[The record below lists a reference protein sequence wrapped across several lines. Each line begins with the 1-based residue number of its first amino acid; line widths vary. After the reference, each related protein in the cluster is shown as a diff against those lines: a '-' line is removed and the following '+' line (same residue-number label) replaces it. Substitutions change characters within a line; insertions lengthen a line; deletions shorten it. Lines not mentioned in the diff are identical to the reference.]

1 MSATRAAR
9 KRVGELRKQIR
20 HHEYLY
26 YVKNSPEIT
35 DAAFDKLMMELR
47 GLEEAHPELVTSD
60 SPTRRVGGAPLD
72 EFVKVRHAV
81 PLMSLENAYS
91 LEELDEWEERIQKLV
106 PGEKFTYEVELKI
119 DGLSIS
125 CVYENGQLALGA
137 TRGDG
142 VTGEDVTQNVKTI
155 RALPLALPEPVPL
168 LEARGEVYMAWD
180 VFHTLNQEKEE
191 AGEPVFAN
199 PRNAASGS
207 LRLLD
212 PKLTAARKLRVY
224 FYHIAR
230 LEGKKSERQTG
241 DLALLKDLG
250 FPINPVSRHCKDLD
264 AVKAFI
270 AEMKD
275 KRQSLDCES
284 DGMVVKVDEK
294 AFQARMG
301 FTAKFPRWAIAY
313 KYPAEAKEARVLD
326 IRVQVGR
333 TGVLTP
339 VAVLTPVEIKGS
351 TVRRA
356 TLHNYE
362 DLAKK
367 DIRVGDTVLVEK
379 GGDVI
384 PKVTGVVLE
393 KRPKGTRTFE
403 IPSKCPECGSGVV
416 RFEGEVAFRCINPA
430 CPALAVEAV
439 YHYASRNALD
449 IEGLGWQSVAQ
460 LHEKGLL
467 TDIASLYALKEED
480 LVGLPGWAEKK
491 ASNLIDAIAASK
503 RPPLSKFLFGLG
515 IRFVGEKVAALLAE
529 RYRTVQAFR
538 ETTEEELLGV
548 PEVGGK
554 IAASVAAYLANKK
567 AMALLE
573 RLKKAGVEPVPP
585 EAKPA
590 GDLPFT
596 GLTFVITGTLEGL
609 TREEAKAFL
618 VKHGGKVIESV
629 SRKLSYLVAGE
640 DPGGKLKKAR
650 ELKVPVVSWKEVLA
664 LKGRERV

>member
-1 MSATRAAR
+1 MSAAEAAR

-20 HHEYLY
+20 RHEYLY
-26 YVKNSPEIT
+26 YVKNAPEIT
-35 DAAFDKLMMELR
+35 DAAFDKLMTELR
-47 GLEEAHPELVTSD
+47 KLEETHPELVTPD
-60 SPTRRVGGAPLD
+60 SPTQRVGGAPLD
-72 EFVKVRHAV
+72 EFSKVRHTV

-91 LEELDEWEERIQKLV
+91 LEELDEWEERIRKLA
-106 PGEKFTYEVELKI
+106 PGETFTYEVELRI

-125 CVYENGQLALGA
+125 CVYENGRLTQGA

-212 PKLTAARKLRVY
+212 PRLTAARKLRVY

-230 LEGKKSERQTG
+230 LEGKKSGRQTG
-241 DLALLKDLG
+241 DLALLKELG
-250 FPINPVSRHCKDLD
+250 FPINPLSRHCEDLG

-270 AEMKD
+270 ADMKD

-284 DGMVVKVDEK
+284 DGMVVKVNEK
-294 AFQARMG
+294 AVQAKMG
-301 FTAKFPRWAIAY
+301 STAKFPRWAIAY
-313 KYPAEAKEARVLD
+313 KYPAEAREAKVLD
-326 IRVQVGR
+326 IKVQVGR

-339 VAVLTPVEIKGS
+339 VAVLSPVEIKGS
-351 TVRRA
+351 TVQRA

-384 PKVTGVVLE
+384 PKVTGVVME
-393 KRPKGTRTFE
+393 KRPKGTKAFE
-403 IPSKCPECGSGVV
+403 IPSKCPECGSEVT
-416 RFEGEVAFRCINPA
+416 RFPGEVAFRCVNPA
-430 CPALAVEAV
+430 CPAVSVEAI

-449 IEGLGWQSVAQ
+449 IEGLGWQSVSQ
-460 LHEKGLL
+460 LRQQGLI
-467 TDIASLYALKEED
+467 TDIASIYALKAED
-480 LVGLPGWAEKK
+480 LAGLPGWAEKK
-491 ASNLIDAIAASK
+491 ASNLVEAVAASK
-503 RPPLSKFLFGLG
+503 RPPLARFLFGLG

-529 RYRTVQAFR
+529 RYRTLDAFLSA
-538 ETTEEELLGV
+538 TQEELLAV
-548 PEVGGK
+548 PEVGEK
-554 IAASVAAYLANKK
+554 IAASVAAYLSNRK
-567 AMALLE
+567 AQALIG
-573 RLKKAGVEPVPP
+573 RLMQAGVEPVPP
-585 EAKPA
+585 EARPA
-590 GDLPFT
+590 GDLPFS
-596 GLTFVITGTLEGL
+596 GLTFVITGVLEGL
-609 TREEAKAFL
+609 TREDAKAYL
-618 VKHGGKVIESV
+618 EKHGGKVLGSV
-629 SRKLSYLVAGE
+629 SRKLSYLVVGE
-640 DPGGKLKKAR
+640 DPGSKLKKAG
-650 ELKVPVVSWKEVLA
+650 EFKVPVVSWKEILA
-664 LKGRERV
+664 LLESKEK